1 VCRRKVVLPPEGPT
15 VLSILAC
22 VCPPLAVL
30 ATQTPSRAAAN
41 LGLTLMLF
49 VPGVIHALRTVE
61 KHTVERQYAAVMRAL
76 ELRRA

>member
-1 VCRRKVVLPPEGPT
+1 
-15 VLSILAC
+15 VLSLLAC

-30 ATQTPSRAAAN
+30 ATQTPSRAVTN
-41 LGLTLMLF
+41 LGLTLLLF

-61 KHTVERQYAAVMRAL
+61 QRTVERQYAAVMKAL